1 MGTTRIAKKPLAHS
15 TTDGLT
21 RNAGVRPTDDID
33 EAALIDRKLLRVRL
47 EGVSHPVSNVAPTL
61 VLPGT
66 DSVHRMAIARNGQ
79 INELAVW
86 CDQIIDGPAYLR
98 VYDQDGPV
106 KDQNDQPV
114 QIDLKSD
121 DWATATLFEVT
132 KGQRLKFVLDNVK
145 VWPGNVRPEDI
156 PALTGSDNLSI
167 IGAWLTCMYFAEGG
181 NRGSG
186 QESTRALPEG
196 P

>member
-1 MGTTRIAKKPLAHS
+1 MATTRIAKKQPAHVA
-15 TTDGLT
+15 TDGLS

-33 EAALIDRKLLRVRL
+33 EALLIERKLLRVIL
-47 EGVSHPVSNVAPTL
+47 EGVSHPVNNVVTTL

-106 KDQNDQPV
+106 KDKDDQPV
-114 QIDLKSD
+114 QIDLKSN
-121 DWATATLFEVT
+121 DWATAAVFVVA
-132 KGQRLKFVLDNVK
+132 KGQRLRFVLDNVK
-145 VWPGNVRPEDI
+145 TWPGNVRPEDI
-156 PALTGSDNLSI
+156 PALTGSDNLSV
-167 IGAWLTCMYFAEGG
+167 IGAWLTCMLFSEGG

-186 QESTRALPEG
+186 QEPTRSLPDG
-196 P
+196 S